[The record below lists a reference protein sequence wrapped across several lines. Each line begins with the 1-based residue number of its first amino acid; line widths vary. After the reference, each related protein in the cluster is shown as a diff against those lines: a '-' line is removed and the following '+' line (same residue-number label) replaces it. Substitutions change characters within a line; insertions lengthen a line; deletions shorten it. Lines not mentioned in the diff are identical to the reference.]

1 MLLFLVILMVTF
13 VTLKGTLKDLF
24 QEISTLAAVYGLPTR
39 LAVQLYEVSVY
50 MYLFQGYI
58 YI

>member
-1 MLLFLVILMVTF
+1 MLLFLAILMVTF

-39 LAVQLYEVSVY
+39 LDEKLAYS
-50 MYLFQGYI
+50 QGCRSMI
-58 YI
+58 